1 MYNLSYQC
9 ENDSCRNWG
18 MQMYDRSSHAM
29 PFHRHTHMYMYVQLG
44 YWLIMRYENM
54 YVIN

>member
-9 ENDSCRNWG
+9 DIDSCINWG

-44 YWLIMRYENM
+44 YWLNMRYENM